1 MYCSH
6 THESECSTGHEDE
19 AEVRVAKRIKVATET
34 VKAELSPGKAILE
47 TEAAFPRFGS
57 RMLAVELL
65 MAF

>member
-19 AEVRVAKRIKVATET
+19 AEVKVANRASVATET
-34 VKAELSPGKAILE
+34 VTQELSPGKAILE

-57 RMLAVELL
+57 RMFAVELV
-65 MAF
+65 ME